1 MKRIRI
7 ASPSP
12 ALVIASLAL
21 FISLG
26 GVGYAAINL
35 PSGSV
40 DSHHLLRDAIKG
52 RHLAN
57 DSVDSQHL
65 ARAAV
70 DSHHIASGAV
80 KAAEMGRKA
89 VKQSAMA
96 KNAIVSRTV
105 DNGSLRRADLAPSA
119 VPTRQYAA
127 NLIPNAAQRT
137 VTVGW
142 HTESL
147 KPAAIA
153 HNGPGDYTITFD
165 RGSDSIGC
173 AVPFA
178 TPFNAPPE
186 TTFRITRLECTGGQN
201 VIGIA
206 SSTGQ
211 DAQVL
216 LKVSFTK

>member
-119 VPTRQYAA
+119 VPTRHYAGY
-127 NLIPNAAQRT
+127 LIPTPPSER
-137 VTVGW
+137 
-142 HTESL
+142 S
-147 KPAAIA
+147 
-153 HNGPGDYTITFD
+153 
-165 RGSDSIGC
+165 GSDGMSSRSRRHPSPTTI
-173 AVPFA
+173 AA
-178 TPFNAPPE
+178 TTRSHLTAAGTASGAPCRSPPRS
-186 TTFRITRLECTGGQN
+186 THRRRRRSGSL
-201 VIGIA
+201 A
-206 SSTGQ
+206 SSAPADRT
-211 DAQVL
+211 
-216 LKVSFTK
+216 

>member
-57 DSVDSQHL
+57 DAVDSQHL

-80 KAAEMGRKA
+80 KAAEMGSKA
-89 VKQSAMA
+89 VKRSAMA

-119 VPTRQYAA
+119 VPTRHYAGY
-127 NLIPNAAQRT
+127 LIPNSAQRT
-137 VTVGW
+137 VGVGW
-142 HTESL
+142 HIESL
-147 KPAAIA
+147 KPAV
-153 HNGPGDYTITFD
+153 HHPQ
-165 RGSDSIGC
+165 RS
-173 AVPFA
+173 
-178 TPFNAPPE
+178 
-186 TTFRITRLECTGGQN
+186 RRLHDHVRPRQ
-201 VIGIA
+201 
-206 SSTGQ
+206 
-211 DAQVL
+211 
-216 LKVSFTK
+216 